1 MKKFISLFVIM
12 IALFAVTGCF
22 IDAGTEI
29 EFVSMPK
36 SVYPVNYS
44 IEQAKGEISVKV
56 TSGTNTQVLNL
67 NSSLL
72 TISGLDFSNAGTYT
86 LVVKYDTV
94 SISYEYMVVDGTQE
108 DPTEIDIDW
117 YDEERST
124 FYLQDLGDLL
134 GFAAIV
140 NGKASVPQDGEASV
154 LQDNFK
160 NKTVYLMADIDLT
173 DVIWTPIGEGP
184 RKVVDTTDATP
195 DNVGGSPQ
203 KGMFQ
208 GTFDGLGHT
217 ITGLTD
223 EGYIPQMAVY
233 KSSTFGVI
241 SGATFGLFG
250 RASNATIKNIN
261 VVNMNITGFV
271 GYNTTTSEH
280 LKIYSDASAALVG
293 YSYGNMTFENC
304 SVSGIIIGDDASSAL
319 LGRGYGEAGNTVKL
333 TNCTSDVEIS
343 LSSEGKAGGL
353 IGFTY
358 AVDVHFTN
366 CSFTGVNNMY
376 QKRIDGLPDMHM
388 PGGFVFCYKTAK
400 VYKDNEQI
408 SGPVA
413 E

>member
-1 MKKFISLFVIM
+1 
-12 IALFAVTGCF
+12 
-22 IDAGTEI
+22 
-29 EFVSMPK
+29 
-36 SVYPVNYS
+36 
-44 IEQAKGEISVKV
+44 
-56 TSGTNTQVLNL
+56 
-67 NSSLL
+67 
-72 TISGLDFSNAGTYT
+72 
-86 LVVKYDTV
+86 
-94 SISYEYMVVDGTQE
+94 
-108 DPTEIDIDW
+108 
-117 YDEERST
+117 
-124 FYLQDLGDLL
+124 
-134 GFAAIV
+134 
-140 NGKASVPQDGEASV
+140 VPQDGEASV
-154 LQDNFK
+154 LQDNFVG
-160 NKTVYLMADIDLT
+160 KTVYLMADIDLT

-184 RKVVDTTDATP
+184 RKVEGTIIATP
-195 DNVGGSPQ
+195 DNVGNYPQ

-223 EGYIPQMAVY
+223 EGYIPQMAAY
-233 KSSTFGVI
+233 KSSTFGDI

-353 IGFTY
+353 IGFTGKK
-358 AVDVHFTN
+358 VDVYFTN
-366 CSFTGVNNMY
+366 CSFTGVNNMSTE
-376 QKRIDGLPDMHM
+376 RIAGLPKMHM
-388 PGGFVFCYKTAK
+388 PGGFVFCYKTAN
-400 VYKDNEQI
+400 VYKDNVPI
-408 SGPVA
+408 SPVD
-413 E
+413 

>member
-12 IALFAVTGCF
+12 IALFAVTSCF

-36 SVYPVNYS
+36 SVYPVGYS

-72 TISGLDFSNAGTYT
+72 TISGLDFSKVGTYT

-94 SISYEYMVVDGTQE
+94 SISYEYMVVDGTEE

-117 YDEERST
+117 YIGKSSP

-140 NGKASVPQDGEASV
+140 NGKAVP
-154 LQDNFK
+154 QDNFK

-184 RKVVDTTDATP
+184 RKIGGKTDATP
-195 DNVGGSPQ
+195 ANVVDSPQ

-223 EGYIPQMAVY
+223 EGYIPQMAEY
-233 KSSTFGVI
+233 ESSTFGVI
-241 SGATFGLFG
+241 HGATFGLFG

-293 YSYGNMTFENC
+293 YSYGSMTFENC
-304 SVSGIIIGDDASSAL
+304 SVSGIIIGHDAISAL

-343 LSSEGKAGGL
+343 LSREGKAGGL
-353 IGFTY
+353 IGFTS

-376 QKRIDGLPDMHM
+376 LERIAKLPDMHM

-400 VYKDNEQI
+400 VYKDDVQI
-408 SGPVA
+408 SPVPVA